1 MKRCAED
8 KNVIQL
14 NQSKLVDRF
23 NRHLNYLRLSITDRC
38 NLGCVYCAPDACL
51 PKLPQAEILTY
62 EEIIRLVNIGIRLG
76 ITKVRITG
84 GEPLVRKGVY
94 AFLDQLTQLKELQ
107 DVSLTTNGIL
117 LKDHIEKIKSAG
129 IKRLNISLDSLSR
142 KKFQKITG
150 RDGFPQVWEG
160 IELARE
166 AGFRPIKLNIVV
178 LKGINDDELTDFA
191 KLSFTHPYHI
201 RFIEYMPIG
210 RARVTMGQNL
220 LVPQIKKRIQTLGKL
235 MPVQKEMQEG
245 PAERFKFDAAVG
257 EIGFI
262 RPISHHFCSTCNRLR
277 LTADGRLRTCLL
289 SEEQFDLKKPLR
301 SGCSDQEISEHMR
314 DAVSH
319 KPLKHNLASNQSS
332 GVSGQ
337 MSAIGG

>member
-1 MKRCAED
+1 MERCVED
-8 KNVIQL
+8 KSIIPL
-14 NQSKLVDRF
+14 RQSKLIDPF

-38 NLGCVYCAPDACL
+38 NHRCVYCAPDACL
-51 PKLPQAEILTY
+51 PRLPHAEILTY
-62 EEIIRLVNIGIRLG
+62 EEIMRLVNIGIGLG

-94 AFLDQLTQLKELQ
+94 AFLDQLTRLKGLQ
-107 DVSLTTNGIL
+107 DVSLTTNGVL
-117 LKDHIEKIKSAG
+117 LKNHIEKIKSAG
-129 IKRLNISLDSLSR
+129 IKRLNISLDSLNR

-150 RDGFPQVWEG
+150 FDHFPQIWEG
-160 IELARE
+160 IERARQ
-166 AGFRPIKLNIVV
+166 AGFGPIKLNMVV
-178 LKGINDDELTDFA
+178 LKGINDDELIDFA

-210 RARVTMGQNL
+210 RTRFVMGQNL
-220 LVPQIKKRIQTLGKL
+220 LVPQIKKRIQTLGNL

-245 PAERFKFDAAVG
+245 PAERYKFDAAEG

-289 SEEQFDLKKPLR
+289 SEDQFDLKNSLR
-301 SGCSDQEISEHMR
+301 CGCSDREISKRLR

-332 GVSGQ
+332 RVSGQ

>member
-1 MKRCAED
+1 MERCAED
-8 KNVIQL
+8 KSVIQL
-14 NQSKLVDRF
+14 NQSKLIDKF

-51 PKLPQAEILTY
+51 PKLPHEEILTY
-62 EEIIRLVNIGIRLG
+62 EEIIRLVNIGIGLG

-94 AFLDQLTQLKELQ
+94 AFLNQLTQLKGLR

-129 IKRLNISLDSLSR
+129 VKRLNISLDSLSR
-142 KKFQKITG
+142 QKFQKITG
-150 RDGFPQVWEG
+150 QDGFPQVWEG
-160 IELARE
+160 IALARK
-166 AGFRPIKLNIVV
+166 AGFGPIKLNMVV
-178 LKGINDDELTDFA
+178 LKGINDDELLDFA
-191 KLSFTHPYHI
+191 KLSLTNPYHV

-210 RARVTMGQNL
+210 RTRFAMGQNL
-220 LVPQIKKRIQTLGKL
+220 LVPQIKKR
-235 MPVQKEMQEG
+235 VQKLGPLIPVLKEAQEG
-245 PAERFKFDAAVG
+245 PAERFKFDSAVG

-289 SEEQFDLKKPLR
+289 SEDQFDLKKPLR
-301 SGCSDQEISEHMR
+301 SGGSDQDISERLR

-319 KPLKHNLASNQSS
+319 KPLKHNLASNQYSR
-332 GVSGQ
+332 VSGQ